1 MPAVESPPSPPTDTA
16 VSAEGVR
23 ETLPPPASP
32 PALLQPRMPGG
43 RPRLAALEGP
53 ATIPGYGGG
62 PAEAERAKP
71 ALPGAPPQ
79 PATLRARGSS
89 EDREGHSYE
98 IFFRAPVTAQAATW
112 SLTVVGDPRCNG
124 SARRSVGGLG
134 SVSGSGSN
142 AGERRGQAPSGRKCF
157 PRVRA
162 GWRWARARG
171 RSGDRLEIL
180 TCFPAFT

>member
-1 MPAVESPPSPPTDTA
+1 MPTAESPPSPPADAA

-32 PALLQPRMPGG
+32 AALLQCGMRGG
-43 RPRLAALEGP
+43 RPCLAALEGP
-53 ATIPGYGGG
+53 ATIPGYGSG

-71 ALPGAPPQ
+71 ALPGAPPESET
-79 PATLRARGSS
+79 ARAQGSCGS
-89 EDREGHSYE
+89 REGHPYK
-98 IFFRAPVTAQAATW
+98 IFFRVPVTARAATW
-112 SLTVVGDPRCNG
+112 SLIGVGDHPCNG
-124 SARRSVGGLG
+124 SARWSAGGLG
-134 SVSGSGSN
+134 SASGSGSN
-142 AGERRGQAPSGRKCF
+142 AGERRGQGHRGRKCF

-180 TCFPAFT
+180 TRFPAFD